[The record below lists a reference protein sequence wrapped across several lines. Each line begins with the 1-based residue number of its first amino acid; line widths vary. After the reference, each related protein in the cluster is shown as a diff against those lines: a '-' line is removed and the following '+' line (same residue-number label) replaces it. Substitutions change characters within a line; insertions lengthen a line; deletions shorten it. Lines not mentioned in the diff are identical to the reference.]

1 MPDDKKVT
9 AQSDQTLLDAEA
21 EARREFLKS
30 IARGTAKGVA
40 VAPAV
45 AMLLGAVSR
54 PMKAHASYHGCGCG
68 SIL

>member
-21 EARREFLKS
+21 EARREFLKTV
-30 IARGTAKGVA
+30 AKGTAKGA
-40 VAPAV
+40 TVAPAV

-54 PMKAHASYHGCGCG
+54 PRKAQANSYGGCG
-68 SIL
+68 S